1 MRLILSSSLFYQFVS
16 NEKVRMELNDVD
28 VLSVE
33 RLDGIVMNSST
44 MLRTCY
50 MTKAG
55 QLRHLHI

>member
-16 NEKVRMELNDVD
+16 NEKVRMELNDD